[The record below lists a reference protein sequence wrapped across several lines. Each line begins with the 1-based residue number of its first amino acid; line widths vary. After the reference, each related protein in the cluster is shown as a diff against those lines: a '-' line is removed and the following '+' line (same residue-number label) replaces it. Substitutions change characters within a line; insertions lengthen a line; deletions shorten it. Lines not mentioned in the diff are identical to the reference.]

1 MDRGTRR
8 GYNLGLPRVRHDLT
22 TKHLHHRQ
30 RNEGVKESQIMP
42 NRRQGKE
49 NRNSW
54 HGQERMR
61 KSPHSAFRLSLRSP
75 GWRCASQWLGLNMC
89 GSVLSDSLWPH
100 GHPWNSASQNTGVG
114 SLSLL
119 QGIFPTQ
126 GSNPG
131 LLHCRRILHQLSLR
145 GSPEQ
150 VNHCLWPALHRCAHI
165 LSVIPTLRWRTPAT
179 ATGSNCENR

>member
-1 MDRGTRR
+1 MKGCQRNYRLPRWLSGKESTCNAGAVGLIPGPGRSSGEGNGNPFQYSVLGKPMDRGTRR
-8 GYNLGLPRVRHDLT
+8 SYNLGSPRVRHDLT

-61 KSPHSAFRLSLRSP
+61 KSPHSTFRLSLRSP

-89 GSVLSDSLWPH
+89 GSVLSDSL
-100 GHPWNSASQNTGVG
+100 
-114 SLSLL
+114 
-119 QGIFPTQ
+119 
-126 GSNPG
+126 
-131 LLHCRRILHQLSLR
+131 
-145 GSPEQ
+145 
-150 VNHCLWPALHRCAHI
+150 
-165 LSVIPTLRWRTPAT
+165 
-179 ATGSNCENR
+179 